1 MPSITRNPLDCGFLA
16 EAIGVLSGAAYLL
29 HDCGGRGLL
38 AKAIT
43 VTVPIVP
50 ALFGLEC
57 TGHEH
62 QDFSDNTLGV
72 PAPYLGIAS

>member
-1 MPSITRNPLDCGFLA
+1 MPSITKNPLDCGFLA
-16 EAIGVLSGAAYLL
+16 KAIGALGGAERLL
-29 HDCGGRGLL
+29 QDYGCAGLP

-43 VTVPIVP
+43 VTVPSMP

-62 QDFSDNTLGV
+62 PDFSDNTLGF